1 MGKAMSITTK
11 EIAKLCNVSRGTV
24 DRALNGRSGI
34 SSVTR
39 ERIQAVA
46 REYHYR
52 PHLIAS
58 SLSRGK
64 SMSIGVVLFDLNNR
78 YFSQLSNTISL
89 VARERGYFTYI
100 SVSEKDHDSEMQ
112 ILQNLSSRR
121 VDGILLLPAIQGK
134 DYIHFLKSLEIPIVT
149 TGNHLPGIHHVSIN
163 DFNAAFESAVHI
175 SRCGYRRIC
184 FICPPLR
191 KKGALNGKLNITSQD
206 LRARG
211 VGHFIDT
218 NRGYQFEML
227 LQKDYADQA
236 VAMVRHGGEKVAFFC
251 SSDVYALELLKR
263 FREEGLSVPRE
274 AGLMGFDNLDI
285 LTYIKPRITTVS
297 TSVEIQGRKAMEVLF
312 KLISG
317 EMAPKVC
324 YVPHEICPGETL

>member
-1 MGKAMSITTK
+1 MSITTK
-11 EIAKLCNVSRGTV
+11 EIAKICNVSRGTV

-34 SSVTR
+34 NSETR
-39 ERIQAVA
+39 ERVLEIVRKYNYQ
-46 REYHYR
+46 

-89 VARERGYFTYI
+89 AARERGYFTYI

-112 ILQNLSSRR
+112 ILRNLASRR

-134 DYIHFLKSLEIPIVT
+134 DYIDFLKSLEIPIVT

-163 DFNAAFESAVHI
+163 DFNAAFESADYI
-175 SRCGYRRIC
+175 SRRGYRRIC

-191 KKGALNGKLNITSQD
+191 KKGALEGRLNITSQD

-211 VGHFIDT
+211 VRRFIDT
-218 NRGYQFEML
+218 NRGYQLEML
-227 LQKDYADQA
+227 LQKDYVDRA
-236 VAMVRHGGEKVAFFC
+236 VAMVRQGGEKIAFFC

-263 FREEGLSVPRE
+263 FREEGIAVPRD

-285 LTYIKPRITTVS
+285 LAYINPRITTVS
-297 TSVEIQGRKAMEVLF
+297 TSVEIQGRKAMDVLF

-317 EMAPKVC
+317 ETAPKLC